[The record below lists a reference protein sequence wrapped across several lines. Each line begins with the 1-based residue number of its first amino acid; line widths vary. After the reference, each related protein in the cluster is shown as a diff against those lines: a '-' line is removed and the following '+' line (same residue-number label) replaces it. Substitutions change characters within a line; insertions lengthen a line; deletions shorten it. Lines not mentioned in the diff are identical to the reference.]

1 MSSNKEALPVYSQR
15 LKELRFEK
23 GLGQVA
29 LADALNV
36 SRAVVSMWENGKR
49 EPSMTS
55 LMALA
60 RFYGVS
66 IDYITGLCD

>member
-1 MSSNKEALPVYSQR
+1 MSLNDGALPVYAQR
-15 LKELRFEK
+15 LKELRLEK

-29 LADALNV
+29 LAEALNV
-36 SRAVVSMWENGKR
+36 SRAVISMWENGKR

-55 LMALA
+55 LMTLA